1 MIHLVTG
8 GSGSGKSE
16 YAESLIL
23 RFGSG
28 QRFYAASMEAGDS
41 QEGKQRIARHRRL
54 RAGKGFVTLEQPRNL
69 GQLRLPDGGRKHVLL
84 ECVTTLAANEMFG
97 GPEAGGAEKGPADQ
111 ERLCRK
117 LLSDIKA
124 LAEQADN
131 LVIVTGQLGE
141 DGSLYDAGTMDYI
154 SLMGRLN
161 QELAAWADRVTEVVF
176 GIPVILKGEEE

>member
-23 RFGSG
+23 SFGSG

-41 QEGKQRIARHRRL
+41 QEGKRRIARHRRL

-97 GPEAGGAEKGPADQ
+97 GPEAGGVEKGPADQ

-141 DGSLYDAGTMDYI
+141 DGLLYDTGTMDYI
-154 SLMGRLN
+154 ALMGRLN

>member
-23 RFGSG
+23 SFGSG

-41 QEGKQRIARHRRL
+41 QEGKRRIARHRRL

-84 ECVTTLAANEMFG
+84 ECVTTLATVSASDSG
-97 GPEAGGAEKGPADQ
+97 RPEADSS
-111 ERLCRK
+111 LVVS
-117 LLSDIKA
+117 LS
-124 LAEQADN
+124 
-131 LVIVTGQLGE
+131 
-141 DGSLYDAGTMDYI
+141 S
-154 SLMGRLN
+154 SS
-161 QELAAWADRVTEVVF
+161 
-176 GIPVILKGEEE
+176 